1 MLQLNNLSIKRNKN
15 VIINNASA
23 LVQKGS
29 FVAITGPNGTGKST
43 LLTTIAG
50 LHQPSAGNICLSH
63 IDITK
68 QSAKQRS
75 KRVSLLHQD
84 PTKGTIG
91 SLTVEE
97 NLALAIQKGAAS
109 SLKNGLQQLA
119 KHPIMATF
127 QQLFANHERLL
138 KQEVCTLSGGQR
150 QLLAAIIA
158 TASRPDVLLMDE
170 PTAALSPAA
179 AKTLMD
185 FIESYRL
192 QHGVTVLVVTHATNL
207 TEHKYSAIWQ
217 VCDGNINVI

>member
-15 VIINNASA
+15 LIINNASA
-23 LVQKGS
+23 LVEKGS
-29 FVAITGPNGTGKST
+29 FIAITGPNGTGKST

-50 LHQPSAGNICLSH
+50 LHQPSAGSICLGN
-63 IDITK
+63 IDITQ
-68 QSAKQRS
+68 QSAKQRARS
-75 KRVSLLHQD
+75 ISLLHQD

-97 NLALAIQKGAAS
+97 NLALAIQKGASS
-109 SLKNGLQQLA
+109 SLKNGLKQLA
-119 KHPIMATF
+119 THPIMATLR
-127 QQLFANHERLL
+127 QLFTNHERLL

-192 QHGVTVLVVTHATNL
+192 QNQVTVLVVTHATNVAA
-207 TEHKYSAIWQ
+207 HNYSAIWQ
-217 VCDGNINVI
+217 VCDGSISVI